1 MSSLRRNLTFSL
13 TAILV
18 VVCACLWAVLSISI
32 ARVTQDQLLLH
43 LEHDGDALLSALRI
57 GDDGALD
64 ISDAAVESVY
74 HQPRSGHYF
83 IVASAEGRV
92 LKSPSLEEGTLALDT
107 VLSGQRASR
116 RLPGPHG
123 ETVLVLARSVMVRD
137 RVIQVV
143 VGENLAAMNREITE
157 QSITALLTILP
168 ILIAAVVLQHFFIG
182 RALRPLAEVRNALH
196 HLSRGDVSR
205 IETPAPEEIRPLVDE
220 VNRLLVVVD
229 RRLTRSR
236 TAIGNLAHALKAPLA
251 MLFHVADDAS
261 LPAQARDALREHT
274 QSIHARIESELK
286 RARLAGN
293 GPASGHFE
301 PRAELDV
308 MSRVLQSLYRD
319 KALRINID
327 APAGPLPFD
336 REDML
341 ELVGNL
347 ADNACKWANARV
359 RIEVQP
365 LANEPTVRFC
375 VADDGPGCPDDV
387 LGRLPGR
394 GVRLDESR
402 QGHGLGLSICAEIAS
417 FYGGTMAFSRDSRL
431 GGLRVTIEIPLKPPI
446 ETGNPQR

>member
-1 MSSLRRNLTFSL
+1 MTSLRRNLTFSL

-43 LEHDGDALLSALRI
+43 LEHDGDALLAALRI

-83 IVASAEGRV
+83 VVASAEGRI

-107 VLSGQRASR
+107 LLSGQRTSR

-182 RALRPLAEVRNALH
+182 RALRPLTGVRSALQA
-196 HLSRGDVSR
+196 LSRGEVRR

-229 RRLTRSR
+229 RRQTRSR
-236 TAIGNLAHALKAPLA
+236 TAIGNLAHALKTPLA
-251 MLFHVADDAS
+251 MLFHVADDTA
-261 LPAQARDALREHT
+261 LPTPVRDVLREHT
-274 QSIHARIESELK
+274 QAIHARIENELK

-293 GPASGHFE
+293 GPTGGHFE
-301 PRAELDV
+301 PRAELEV

-319 KALRINID
+319 KGLRIDVD
-327 APAGPLPFD
+327 APTGPLPFD

-341 ELVGNL
+341 ELIGNL
-347 ADNACKWANARV
+347 ADNACKWARERV
-359 RIEVQP
+359 CIEVQP
-365 LANEPTVRFC
+365 CANESTVRFG
-375 VADDGPGCPDDV
+375 VADDGPGCPDEA
-387 LGRLPGR
+387 LENLPRR

-402 QGHGLGLSICAEIAS
+402 QGHGLGLSICEEIS
-417 FYGGTMAFSRDSRL
+417 NSYGGTIRFSRDTRL
-431 GGLRVTIEIPLKPPI
+431 GGLRVTVALPRAPTIGTESTP
-446 ETGNPQR
+446 R